1 MLCDNVAS
9 RRAIWLFL
17 WARTPIRAVLA
28 VTEAPLFGEPS
39 TAPGLAAEA
48 AALSRADLLFYRGGI
63 TSRLTGFGLGR
74 RAGFSVRWV
83 RVRRPQPV
91 VRDCMPCGSGRIPQQ
106 TRIERLGRQHRQ
118 D

>member
-28 VTEAPLFGEPS
+28 VTEAPFFGEPS

-74 RAGFSVRWV
+74 RAGLSVRWV
-83 RVRRPQPV
+83 RMPV

-106 TRIERLGRQHRQ
+106 TRIERLSRQH
-118 D
+118 